1 MPGHPGSMQSARE
14 MTASKKLRCS
24 KAHTVSLAQG
34 VQVLGEE
41 RGDIFI
47 SIATVMLGRVT
58 ARLRG
63 GRCTWMSHVR
73 RPACADKALMAA
85 FWVTH

>member
-1 MPGHPGSMQSARE
+1 MRLPGLALMPGHPGPVQSAGG
-14 MTASKKLRCS
+14 MTVSKKLRGS

-34 VQVLGEE
+34 VQVPGEE

-63 GRCTWMSHVR
+63 GRCTWMSHVKS
-73 RPACADKALMAA
+73 PTCGDE
-85 FWVTH
+85 TC